1 MKRPCDSDSEVEDG
15 ILLGSM
21 IAIVY
26 VQLSSTHWTSTI
38 LDKFFPTVEIM
49 IGGILFWNQNWKLP
63 TIYVYILIVLQELS
77 GSNVVKRPSA
87 NFPILL
93 TKQNSNNQNSIKSFL
108 SKLA

>member
-49 IGGILFWNQNWKLP
+49 IGGILF
-63 TIYVYILIVLQELS
+63 
-77 GSNVVKRPSA
+77 
-87 NFPILL
+87 
-93 TKQNSNNQNSIKSFL
+93 
-108 SKLA
+108 